1 VAGFSFL
8 VITIVQHFYDKKT
21 EKANAASIGTK
32 VVEVQSLTS
41 CYSILVATFKSTAL
55 CVKSG
60 ERLVLVEH
68 HLAADGRSETTFLL
82 LGLISQL

>member
-32 VVEVQSLTS
+32 VVEVQSNL
-41 CYSILVATFKSTAL
+41 
-55 CVKSG
+55 
-60 ERLVLVEH
+60 
-68 HLAADGRSETTFLL
+68 TFLER
-82 LGLISQL
+82 